1 MSSEEKG
8 FVFKITI
15 IGDAAVGKT
24 SLIRKYTKGEFQKQ
38 YISTLGTQFSRYEE
52 LIDGTKV
59 ELILWDIAG
68 QAAFEVMRQNFY
80 TGSSG
85 AILVFSHSPEQS
97 ESFKSVDGW
106 LSEVKE
112 HCGNIPVVL
121 FGNKID
127 LVNEEELKTNQ
138 NFEASD
144 LNVNN
149 YIQSKNILGYYK
161 TSALTGQGVT
171 EGFKSLVTILYSK
184 AK

>member
-1 MSSEEKG
+1 MSSVEKG

-52 LIDGTKV
+52 VVDGIKI

-68 QAAFEVMRQNFY
+68 QAAYEVMRQNFY

-85 AILVFSHSPEQS
+85 AIIVFSHAPEQAK
-97 ESFKSVDGW
+97 SFNNIERW

-112 HCGNIPVVL
+112 HCGNIPIML

-127 LVNEEELKTNQ
+127 LVNEEELRINHNIATSDTNVQ
-138 NFEASD
+138 
-144 LNVNN
+144 N
-149 YIQSKNILGYYK
+149 YIQSKKIHEYYK
-161 TSALTGQGVT
+161 TSALTGKGVT
-171 EGFKSLVTILYSK
+171 EAFQSLVKVLYSK
-184 AK
+184 SK